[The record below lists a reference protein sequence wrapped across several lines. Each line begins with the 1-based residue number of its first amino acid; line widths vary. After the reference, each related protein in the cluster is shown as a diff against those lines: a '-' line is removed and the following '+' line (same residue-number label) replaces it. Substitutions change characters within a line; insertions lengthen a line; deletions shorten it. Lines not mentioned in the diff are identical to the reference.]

1 MVRFRHLLLILSF
14 LTAVSVAV
22 RRKSQ
27 VLNKCCRLGE
37 YLDQSKQCVAGSS
50 ELWVPRIYMINQKK
64 LFEPQGSIP
73 KFFSIEEN
81 TKPKHCQDADLE
93 LFIGTETFIIFSNAT
108 LFIFETNNYF
118 SPEKYCV
125 DKELALICIP
135 KTENDSLTAP
145 RIKVRKCCQPNQV
158 YDETKKTCIS
168 SRSPKKEMP
177 IVDSKNVEIIYGF
190 PSDCTSYAITGEFH
204 IESLDTTS
212 GNLTLNPSK
221 NFTSAD
227 YCLEHAYESSDVKLK
242 IFTCSHHFQG
252 HLAVNRTGSIG
263 NGVDVG
269 SEDDDNRII
278 IYSIG
283 LLISVIFL
291 AATLL
296 AGVLKK
302 SNHHLLHWQCLSYY
316 VGCLLVGELLLAL
329 TQNFGNS
336 IQEVFCSG
344 IGESFMFF
352 YEGLFKGWFVGCEC
366 HSYTSRREK
375 VFWIVTCI
383 SDWNSCC
390 L

>member
-1 MVRFRHLLLILSF
+1 MKFLYLLWIVSL
-14 LTAVSVAV
+14 LTTVCVAV
-22 RRKSQ
+22 RRKPQ
-27 VLNKCCRLGE
+27 VLNKCCRIGE

-50 ELWVPRIYMINQKK
+50 ELWVPRIYMISQKK
-64 LFEPQGSIP
+64 IYEPQGSIP

-81 TKPKHCQDADLE
+81 TKPNHCQDADLE
-93 LFIGTETFIIFSNAT
+93 LFSGTETFVIFSNAT
-108 LFIFETNNYF
+108 LFIFETSNYF
-118 SPEKYCV
+118 SPENYCV

-135 KTENDSLTAP
+135 KPENDSLTAP

-158 YDETKKTCIS
+158 YDETKKTCVS
-168 SRSPKKEMP
+168 SRSPKKEEP
-177 IVDSKNVEIIYGF
+177 IVASDNVEIIYGF
-190 PSDCTSYAITGEFH
+190 PTECSSYAITGEFH
-204 IESLDTTS
+204 MEALDMTS

-227 YCLEHAYESSDVKLK
+227 YCLEHAYESSRVKLK

-252 HLAVNRTGSIG
+252 HLPVNRSG
-263 NGVDVG
+263 NGVGNGLNVG

-283 LLISVIFL
+283 LFISVIFL

-316 VGCLLVGELLLAL
+316 VGCLLIGELLLAL

-336 IQEVFCSG
+336 IQEGFCSG
-344 IGESFMFF
+344 IGEFLFCFVFF
-352 YEGLFKGWFVGCEC
+352 
-366 HSYTSRREK
+366 
-375 VFWIVTCI
+375 
-383 SDWNSCC
+383 
-390 L
+390 